1 MQAAQLYQI
10 TLSYPASATQALPPA
25 TDYSRDSALQSEGKS
40 SVAASSPALYGGDP
54 GRYNPEELMLMSL
67 AQCHML
73 TYLSIAAKKQLKILR
88 YEDRAVGQL
97 GVGKM
102 GGIGIEGKISLQ
114 QVTLHPRVTVPK
126 GTNLDD
132 ARNIHIKAHA
142 NCFMANSVNFPVTTE
157 PEMVEADDS

>member
-1 MQAAQLYQI
+1 MQDVPLYQI
-10 TLSYPASATQALPPA
+10 TLSYPASTTQAVPPDVA
-25 TDYSRDSALQSEGKS
+25 YSRNSALQSQGKPI
-40 SVAASSPALYGGDP
+40 VNASSPATYGGDDA
-54 GRYNPEELMLMSL
+54 RYNPEELMLMSL

-73 TYLSIAAKKQLKILR
+73 TYLAIAAKKQIKILH

-97 GVGKM
+97 GVGKI
-102 GGIGIEGKISLQ
+102 GGIGVEGKISLQ

-132 ARNIHIKAHA
+132 ARHIHIKAHA

-157 PEMVEADDS
+157 PEMVEAAQ

>member
-1 MQAAQLYQI
+1 MQDEPHYQI
-10 TLSYPASATQALPPA
+10 TLSYPASATQTLPPDA
-25 TDYSRDSALQSEGKS
+25 AYSRNSALQGEGKHL
-40 SVAASSPALYGGDP
+40 VAASSPAVYGGDAA
-54 GRYNPEELMLMSL
+54 RYNPEELMLMSL

-73 TYLSIAAKKQLKILR
+73 TYLAIATKKQLTILH

-97 GVGKM
+97 GVGKI
-102 GGIGIEGKISLQ
+102 GGIGVEGKISLQ

-157 PEMVEADDS
+157 PEMVEAAQ